1 MIVRVAL
8 SIVVLGALFLFFYPR
23 EYRAVVGTYSV
34 TDDSRQVV
42 LNAFL
47 GCGDS
52 VIGSEVVREDAR
64 TVSVIVRARDRGGR
78 TAPGC
83 MGEPN
88 SIRVTLRDPIG
99 ERTVIDGT
107 DMVGVAGHVVP
118 RVP

>member
-1 MIVRVAL
+1 MIRRRVLGIVVVVAL
-8 SIVVLGALFLFFYPR
+8 VLLCYPR
-23 EYRAVVGTYSV
+23 EYRALVGTYSV
-34 TDDSRQVV
+34 TGDPRQLV

-52 VIGSEVVREDAR
+52 VVGSEVVREDATR
-64 TVSVIVRARDRGGR
+64 VTVIVRARDNGGR

-83 MGEPN
+83 MGEPH
-88 SIRVTLRDPIG
+88 SVRVTLRDSIG

-107 DMVGVAGHVVP
+107 DMIGVAGHVVP